1 MRCKYHVH
9 KNWVKKDQILRELG
23 FVNNRSTDNLF
34 LSKPRLIY
42 LHMGLLQSLQYQPAS
57 QDDDQREEKRSRD
70 LLVPTV

>member
-1 MRCKYHVH
+1 MH

-34 LSKPRLIY
+34 LSKPRLIC

-57 QDDDQREEKRSRD
+57 QDDDQREEKCSRD
-70 LLVPTV
+70 LLVPTE